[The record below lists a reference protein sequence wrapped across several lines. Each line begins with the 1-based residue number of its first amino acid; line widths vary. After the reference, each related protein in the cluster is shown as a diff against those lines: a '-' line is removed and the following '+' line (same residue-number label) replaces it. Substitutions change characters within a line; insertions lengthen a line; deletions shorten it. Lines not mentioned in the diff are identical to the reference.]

1 MAGVEHS
8 LTFQLAGKLASSLPQ
23 AFSSAGGLVGGLSS
37 KLSELET
44 EASQVGA
51 LVNHRK
57 AVLKASTAYRQAKAK
72 LDELESEMSRVGVP
86 TKKMAVAHQKA
97 KDAVERCSVKLE
109 AEKRK
114 LDRIPGAAAS
124 AESSIVTLKKRQKE
138 LGDQIDVT
146 QRKIEAN
153 AKGMQHF
160 GAAAG
165 KMTLGIG
172 AFKGLGAAAS
182 SVKSAISGPVQASMK
197 MEDAMADLAKVS
209 DFTPEGLERMK
220 RELERMSLRIP
231 MSADGLAQI
240 AAAAAGAGVAQKDL
254 LGFTEQAAK
263 MAVAFDM
270 TAEQA
275 GTMMS
280 KWQSGMKL
288 SVQETYAL
296 ADAVNGLSNN
306 NAALASQI
314 GDAIQR
320 YGALGKVAGL
330 SEKQTAAL
338 ATSLIASGA
347 SSETAATGMKA
358 FMGTLAKGAQLS
370 DKQQAAFANI
380 GIGDVKQLQ
389 KDLQKDAPGAIIRV
403 LDGLKKNIPEDKRTM
418 YLNVLFGETG
428 SEAIGPLL
436 QNIEALR
443 GNFDLV
449 GDATKTAGSME
460 KEFAARA
467 ATTSNSL
474 QLLKNSADFVA
485 RSFGDQFLDP
495 IREGATYLGDLAFAA
510 GEYVRNNKETVKTV
524 LKVSAALGGML
535 AAAVAVK
542 GVLYTLSAAMDVWR
556 GVCALSTTAMKL
568 TTAVGRGL
576 AVTGRLLGGAFSFA
590 GKALTGIAW
599 GTSRAAMIAWKIACV
614 SAGVAAEATA
624 VLVKG
629 LGFAIQAAFTSPVG
643 LAVMALAGLVAGGV
657 ALYKNWDEV
666 KLKANELLLAF
677 SEKFLGISDCVSTV
691 FSGVQ
696 STLQAGKAAFA
707 SLGSWLSGSFLGQ
720 WVASLQGVRTSV
732 SNAFANLQ
740 SVMSDPASAVGRVLS
755 ASVGSWQTTFAS
767 LGSWLSGS
775 FLGQWVTTWSRIR
788 DSFAQIFDGLG
799 DLVKAPVN
807 SIIEQIN
814 SALAKLNA
822 INIELPAILG
832 GGKLGFNV
840 PEIPMLAEGGVV
852 SSPTLAMIGEG
863 SEPEAVMP
871 LSTLP
876 AISGA
881 ANNQRSV
888 FNYSPVINVTGGA
901 DAYDAVKKATDE
913 SMREFERKFERM
925 EADRRRLAL
934 A

>member
-1 MAGVEHS
+1 MAGVEHI

-37 KLSELET
+37 KLSELEA

-57 AVLKASTAYRQAKAK
+57 AVLKASAAYRQAKAK
-72 LDELESEMSRVGVP
+72 LDELESEMSRVWVP

-389 KDLQKDAPGAIIRV
+389 KDLQKDAPGAILRV

-485 RSFGDQFLDP
+485 RSFGDQFLGP

-535 AAAVAVK
+535 SAAVAVK
-542 GVLYTLSAAMDVWR
+542 GVVYTLSAAMDVWR

-599 GTSRAAMIAWKIACV
+599 GASRAAMIAWKIACV

-629 LGFAIQAAFTSPVG
+629 LGFAIKAAFASPVG
-643 LAVMALAGLVAGGV
+643 LAVMALAGLVAGGI
-657 ALYKNWDEV
+657 ALYKNFDEV
-666 KLKANELLLAF
+666 KLKVNELWAAF
-677 SEKFLGISDCVSTV
+677 STKFPGIAGFVTTSIDY
-691 FSGVQ
+691 VQ
-696 STLQAGKAAFA
+696 SKVEAVKSYFSNLTSWIGSAFFGTWGEA
-707 SLGSWLSGSFLGQ
+707 WSK
-720 WVASLQGVRTSV
+720 V
-732 SNAFANLQ
+732 SAKF
-740 SVMSDPASAVGRVLS
+740 GE
-755 ASVGSWQTTFAS
+755 
-767 LGSWLSGS
+767 
-775 FLGQWVTTWSRIR
+775 
-788 DSFAQIFDGLG
+788 IFGGLG
-799 DLVKAPVN
+799 GLIKAPLNGVIGTVN
-807 SIIEQIN
+807 G
-814 SALAKLNA
+814 ALSKLNA
-822 INIELPAILG
+822 LNIELPAMLG
-832 GGKLGFNV
+832 GGTIGFNI

-863 SEPEAVMP
+863 SEPEAVMA

-881 ANNQRSV
+881 ANNQPSV

>member
-37 KLSELET
+37 KLSELEA

-57 AVLKASTAYRQAKAK
+57 AVLKASAAYRQAKAK
-72 LDELESEMSRVGVP
+72 LDELESEMSRVGGP

-109 AEKRK
+109 AEKQK
-114 LDRIPGAAAS
+114 LDRIPGASAS
-124 AESSIVTLKKRQKE
+124 AESSIVTLRKRQKE

-146 QRKIEAN
+146 RRKIEAN
-153 AKGMQHF
+153 AKGMQRF

-197 MEDAMADLAKVS
+197 IEDAIADLAKVS

-220 RELERMSLRIP
+220 RELERMSLTIP

-389 KDLQKDAPGAIIRV
+389 KDLQKDAPGAILRV

-485 RSFGDQFLDP
+485 RSFGDQFLGP

-535 AAAVAVK
+535 SAAVAVK
-542 GVLYTLSAAMDVWR
+542 GVVYTLSAAMDVWR

-599 GTSRAAMIAWKIACV
+599 GASRAAMIAWKIACV

-629 LGFAIQAAFTSPVG
+629 LGFAIKAAFASPVG
-643 LAVMALAGLVAGGV
+643 LAVMALAGLVAGGI
-657 ALYKNWDEV
+657 ALYKNFDEV
-666 KLKANELLLAF
+666 KLKVNELWAAF
-677 SEKFLGISDCVSTV
+677 STKFPGIAGFVTTSIDY
-691 FSGVQ
+691 VQ
-696 STLQAGKAAFA
+696 SKVEAVKSYFSNLTSWIGSAFFGTWGEA
-707 SLGSWLSGSFLGQ
+707 WSK
-720 WVASLQGVRTSV
+720 V
-732 SNAFANLQ
+732 SAKF
-740 SVMSDPASAVGRVLS
+740 GE
-755 ASVGSWQTTFAS
+755 
-767 LGSWLSGS
+767 
-775 FLGQWVTTWSRIR
+775 
-788 DSFAQIFDGLG
+788 IFGGLG
-799 DLVKAPVN
+799 GLIKAPLNGVIGMVN
-807 SIIEQIN
+807 G
-814 SALAKLNA
+814 ALSKLNA
-822 INIELPAILG
+822 LNIELPAMLG
-832 GGKLGFNV
+832 GGTIGFNI

-881 ANNQRSV
+881 ANNQPSV
-888 FNYSPVINVTGGA
+888 FNYSPVINVTGSA
-901 DAYDAVKKATDE
+901 DTYSDVKRALDE
-913 SMREFERKFERM
+913 GRRSFEREFDRM
-925 EADRRRLAL
+925 MRDRNRLSFA
-934 A
+934 

>member
-37 KLSELET
+37 KLSELEA

-57 AVLKASTAYRQAKAK
+57 AVLKASAAYRQAKAK

-109 AEKRK
+109 AEKQK
-114 LDRIPGAAAS
+114 LDRIPGASAS
-124 AESSIVTLKKRQKE
+124 AESSIVTLRKRQKE

-146 QRKIEAN
+146 RRKIEAN
-153 AKGMQHF
+153 AKGMQRF

-220 RELERMSLRIP
+220 RELERMSLMIP

-254 LGFTEQAAK
+254 LDFTEQAAK

-288 SVQETYAL
+288 SVQATYAL

-389 KDLQKDAPGAIIRV
+389 KDLQKDAPGAILRV

-485 RSFGDQFLDP
+485 RSFGDQFLGP

-535 AAAVAVK
+535 SAAVAVK
-542 GVLYTLSAAMDVWR
+542 GVVYTLSAAMDVWR

-590 GKALTGIAW
+590 GKALAGIAW
-599 GTSRAAMIAWKIACV
+599 GASRAAMIAWKIACV

-629 LGFAIQAAFTSPVG
+629 LGFAIKAAFASPVG
-643 LAVMALAGLVAGGV
+643 LAVMALAGLVAGGI
-657 ALYKNWDEV
+657 ALYKNFDEV
-666 KLKANELLLAF
+666 KLKVNELWAAF
-677 SEKFLGISDCVSTV
+677 STKFPGIAGFVTTSIDY
-691 FSGVQ
+691 VQ
-696 STLQAGKAAFA
+696 SKVETVKSYFSNLT
-707 SLGSWLSGSFLGQ
+707 SWIGSTFFGTWGEAWSK
-720 WVASLQGVRTSV
+720 V
-732 SNAFANLQ
+732 SAKF
-740 SVMSDPASAVGRVLS
+740 GE
-755 ASVGSWQTTFAS
+755 
-767 LGSWLSGS
+767 
-775 FLGQWVTTWSRIR
+775 
-788 DSFAQIFDGLG
+788 IFGGLG
-799 DLVKAPVN
+799 GLIKAPLNGVIGMVN
-807 SIIEQIN
+807 G
-814 SALAKLNA
+814 ALSKLNA
-822 INIELPAILG
+822 LNIELPAMLG
-832 GGKLGFNV
+832 GGTIGFNI
-840 PEIPMLAEGGVV
+840 PGIPMLAEGGVV

-881 ANNQRSV
+881 ANNQPSV
-888 FNYSPVINVTGGA
+888 FNYSPVINVTGSA
-901 DAYDAVKKATDE
+901 DTYSDVKRALDE
-913 SMREFERKFERM
+913 GRRSFEREFDRM
-925 EADRRRLAL
+925 MRDRNRLSFA
-934 A
+934 

>member
-37 KLSELET
+37 KLSELEA

-57 AVLKASTAYRQAKAK
+57 AVLKASAAYRQAKAK

-109 AEKRK
+109 AEKQK
-114 LDRIPGAAAS
+114 LDRIPGASAS
-124 AESSIVTLKKRQKE
+124 AESSIVTLRKRQKE

-146 QRKIEAN
+146 RRKIEAN
-153 AKGMQHF
+153 AKGMQRF

-165 KMTLGIG
+165 KMALGIG

-182 SVKSAISGPVQASMK
+182 SVKSAISGPVLASMK

-220 RELERMSLRIP
+220 RELERMSLMIP

-389 KDLQKDAPGAIIRV
+389 KDLQKDAPGAILRV

-485 RSFGDQFLDP
+485 RSFGDQFLGP

-535 AAAVAVK
+535 SAAVAVK
-542 GVLYTLSAAMDVWR
+542 GVVYTLSAAMDVWR

-590 GKALTGIAW
+590 GKALAGIAW
-599 GTSRAAMIAWKIACV
+599 GASRAAMIAWKIACV

-629 LGFAIQAAFTSPVG
+629 LGFAIKAAFASPVG
-643 LAVMALAGLVAGGV
+643 LAVMALAGLVAGGI
-657 ALYKNWDEV
+657 ALYKNFDEV
-666 KLKANELLLAF
+666 KLKVNELWAAF
-677 SEKFLGISDCVSTV
+677 STKFPGIAGFVTTSIDY
-691 FSGVQ
+691 VQ
-696 STLQAGKAAFA
+696 SKVEAVKSYFSNLT
-707 SLGSWLSGSFLGQ
+707 SWIGSTFFGTWGEAWSK
-720 WVASLQGVRTSV
+720 V
-732 SNAFANLQ
+732 SAKF
-740 SVMSDPASAVGRVLS
+740 GE
-755 ASVGSWQTTFAS
+755 
-767 LGSWLSGS
+767 
-775 FLGQWVTTWSRIR
+775 
-788 DSFAQIFDGLG
+788 IFGGLG
-799 DLVKAPVN
+799 GLIKAPLNGVIGMVN
-807 SIIEQIN
+807 G
-814 SALAKLNA
+814 ALSKLNA
-822 INIELPAILG
+822 LNIELPAMLG
-832 GGKLGFNV
+832 GGTIGFNI

-881 ANNQRSV
+881 ANNQPSV
-888 FNYSPVINVTGGA
+888 FNYSPVINVTGSA
-901 DAYDAVKKATDE
+901 DTYSDVKRALDE
-913 SMREFERKFERM
+913 GRRSFEREFDRM
-925 EADRRRLAL
+925 MRDRNRLSFA
-934 A
+934 

>member
-37 KLSELET
+37 KLSELEA

-57 AVLKASTAYRQAKAK
+57 AVLKASAAYRQAKAK

-109 AEKRK
+109 AEKQK
-114 LDRIPGAAAS
+114 LDRIPGASAS
-124 AESSIVTLKKRQKE
+124 AESSIVTLRKRQKE

-146 QRKIEAN
+146 RRKIEAN
-153 AKGMQHF
+153 AKGMQRF

-182 SVKSAISGPVQASMK
+182 SVKSAISDPVLASMK

-220 RELERMSLRIP
+220 RELERMSLMIP

-389 KDLQKDAPGAIIRV
+389 KDLQKDAPGAILRV

-485 RSFGDQFLDP
+485 RSFGDQFLGP

-535 AAAVAVK
+535 SAAVAVK
-542 GVLYTLSAAMDVWR
+542 GVVYTLSAAMDVWR

-590 GKALTGIAW
+590 GKALAGIAW
-599 GTSRAAMIAWKIACV
+599 GASRAAMIAWKIACV

-629 LGFAIQAAFTSPVG
+629 LGFAIKAAFASPVG
-643 LAVMALAGLVAGGV
+643 LAVMALAGLVAGGI
-657 ALYKNWDEV
+657 ALYKNFDEV
-666 KLKANELLLAF
+666 KLKVNELWAAF
-677 SEKFLGISDCVSTV
+677 STKFPGIAGFVTTSIDY
-691 FSGVQ
+691 VQ
-696 STLQAGKAAFA
+696 SKVEAVKSYFSNLT
-707 SLGSWLSGSFLGQ
+707 SWIGSTFFGTWGEAWSK
-720 WVASLQGVRTSV
+720 V
-732 SNAFANLQ
+732 SAKF
-740 SVMSDPASAVGRVLS
+740 GE
-755 ASVGSWQTTFAS
+755 
-767 LGSWLSGS
+767 
-775 FLGQWVTTWSRIR
+775 
-788 DSFAQIFDGLG
+788 IFGGLG
-799 DLVKAPVN
+799 GLIKAPLNGVIGMVN
-807 SIIEQIN
+807 G
-814 SALAKLNA
+814 ALSKLNA
-822 INIELPAILG
+822 LNIELPAMLG
-832 GGKLGFNV
+832 GGTIGFNI

-881 ANNQRSV
+881 ANNQPSV
-888 FNYSPVINVTGGA
+888 FNYSPVINVTGSA
-901 DAYDAVKKATDE
+901 DTYSDVKRALDE
-913 SMREFERKFERM
+913 GRRSFEREFDRM
-925 EADRRRLAL
+925 MRDRNRLSFA
-934 A
+934 

>member
-1 MAGVEHS
+1 
-8 LTFQLAGKLASSLPQ
+8 
-23 AFSSAGGLVGGLSS
+23 
-37 KLSELET
+37 
-44 EASQVGA
+44 
-51 LVNHRK
+51 
-57 AVLKASTAYRQAKAK
+57 
-72 LDELESEMSRVGVP
+72 
-86 TKKMAVAHQKA
+86 
-97 KDAVERCSVKLE
+97 
-109 AEKRK
+109 
-114 LDRIPGAAAS
+114 
-124 AESSIVTLKKRQKE
+124 
-138 LGDQIDVT
+138 
-146 QRKIEAN
+146 
-153 AKGMQHF
+153 
-160 GAAAG
+160 
-165 KMTLGIG
+165 
-172 AFKGLGAAAS
+172 
-182 SVKSAISGPVQASMK
+182 
-197 MEDAMADLAKVS
+197 
-209 DFTPEGLERMK
+209 
-220 RELERMSLRIP
+220 
-231 MSADGLAQI
+231 
-240 AAAAAGAGVAQKDL
+240 
-254 LGFTEQAAK
+254 
-263 MAVAFDM
+263 
-270 TAEQA
+270 
-275 GTMMS
+275 
-280 KWQSGMKL
+280 MKL

-389 KDLQKDAPGAIIRV
+389 KDLQKDAPGAILRV

-485 RSFGDQFLDP
+485 RSFGDQFLGP

-535 AAAVAVK
+535 SAAVAVK
-542 GVLYTLSAAMDVWR
+542 GVVYTLSAAMDVWR

-590 GKALTGIAW
+590 GKALAGIAW
-599 GTSRAAMIAWKIACV
+599 GASRAAMIAWKIACV

-629 LGFAIQAAFTSPVG
+629 LGFAIKAAFASPVG
-643 LAVMALAGLVAGGV
+643 LAVMALAGLVAGGI
-657 ALYKNWDEV
+657 ALYKNFDEV
-666 KLKANELLLAF
+666 KLKVNELWAAF
-677 SEKFLGISDCVSTV
+677 STKFPGIAGFVTTSIDY
-691 FSGVQ
+691 VQ
-696 STLQAGKAAFA
+696 SKVEAVKSYFSNLT
-707 SLGSWLSGSFLGQ
+707 SWIGSTFFGTWGEAWSK
-720 WVASLQGVRTSV
+720 V
-732 SNAFANLQ
+732 SAKF
-740 SVMSDPASAVGRVLS
+740 GE
-755 ASVGSWQTTFAS
+755 
-767 LGSWLSGS
+767 
-775 FLGQWVTTWSRIR
+775 
-788 DSFAQIFDGLG
+788 IFGGLG
-799 DLVKAPVN
+799 GLIKAPLNGVIGMVN
-807 SIIEQIN
+807 G
-814 SALAKLNA
+814 ALSKLNA
-822 INIELPAILG
+822 LNIELPAMLG
-832 GGKLGFNV
+832 GGTIGFNI

-881 ANNQRSV
+881 ANNQPSV
-888 FNYSPVINVTGGA
+888 FNYSPVINVTGSA
-901 DAYDAVKKATDE
+901 DTYSDVKRALDE
-913 SMREFERKFERM
+913 GRRSFEREFDRM
-925 EADRRRLAL
+925 MRDRNRLSFA
-934 A
+934 

>member
-37 KLSELET
+37 KLSELEA

-57 AVLKASTAYRQAKAK
+57 AVLKASAAYRQAKAK

-109 AEKRK
+109 AEKQK
-114 LDRIPGAAAS
+114 LDRIPGASAS
-124 AESSIVTLKKRQKE
+124 AESSIVTLRKRQKE

-146 QRKIEAN
+146 RRKIEAN
-153 AKGMQHF
+153 AKGMQRF

-220 RELERMSLRIP
+220 RELERMSLMIP

-254 LGFTEQAAK
+254 LDFTEQAAK

-389 KDLQKDAPGAIIRV
+389 KDLQKDAPGAILRV

-485 RSFGDQFLDP
+485 RSFGDQFLGP

-535 AAAVAVK
+535 SAAVAVK
-542 GVLYTLSAAMDVWR
+542 GVVYTLSAAMDVWR

-590 GKALTGIAW
+590 GKALAGIAW
-599 GTSRAAMIAWKIACV
+599 GASRAAMIAWKIACV

-629 LGFAIQAAFTSPVG
+629 LGFAIKAAFASPVG
-643 LAVMALAGLVAGGV
+643 LAVMALAGLVAGGI
-657 ALYKNWDEV
+657 ALYKNFDEV
-666 KLKANELLLAF
+666 KLKVNELWAAF
-677 SEKFLGISDCVSTV
+677 STKFPGIAGFVTTSIDY
-691 FSGVQ
+691 VQ
-696 STLQAGKAAFA
+696 SKVETVKSYFSNLT
-707 SLGSWLSGSFLGQ
+707 SWIGSTFFGTWGEAWSK
-720 WVASLQGVRTSV
+720 V
-732 SNAFANLQ
+732 SAKF
-740 SVMSDPASAVGRVLS
+740 GE
-755 ASVGSWQTTFAS
+755 
-767 LGSWLSGS
+767 
-775 FLGQWVTTWSRIR
+775 
-788 DSFAQIFDGLG
+788 IFGGLG
-799 DLVKAPVN
+799 GLIKAPLNGVIGMVN
-807 SIIEQIN
+807 G
-814 SALAKLNA
+814 ALSKLNA
-822 INIELPAILG
+822 LNIELPAMLG
-832 GGKLGFNV
+832 GGTIGFNI
-840 PEIPMLAEGGVV
+840 PGIPMLAEGGVV

-881 ANNQRSV
+881 ANNQPSV
-888 FNYSPVINVTGGA
+888 FNYSPVINVTGSA
-901 DAYDAVKKATDE
+901 DTYSDVKRALDE
-913 SMREFERKFERM
+913 GRRSFEREFDRM
-925 EADRRRLAL
+925 MRDRNRLSFA
-934 A
+934 

>member
-37 KLSELET
+37 KLSELEA

-57 AVLKASTAYRQAKAK
+57 AVLKASAAYRQAKAK

-109 AEKRK
+109 AEKQK
-114 LDRIPGAAAS
+114 LDRIPGASAS
-124 AESSIVTLKKRQKE
+124 AESSIVTLRKRQKE

-146 QRKIEAN
+146 RRKIEAN
-153 AKGMQHF
+153 AKGMQRF

-220 RELERMSLRIP
+220 RELERMSLMIP

-389 KDLQKDAPGAIIRV
+389 KDLQKDAPGAILRV

-485 RSFGDQFLDP
+485 RSFGDQFLGP

-535 AAAVAVK
+535 SAAVAVK
-542 GVLYTLSAAMDVWR
+542 GVVYTLSAAMDVWR

-599 GTSRAAMIAWKIACV
+599 GASRAAMIAWKIACV

-624 VLVKG
+624 VLVKS

-643 LAVMALAGLVAGGV
+643 LAVMALAGLVAGGI
-657 ALYKNWDEV
+657 ALYKNFDEV
-666 KLKANELLLAF
+666 KLKVNELWAAF
-677 SEKFLGISDCVSTV
+677 STKFPGIAGFVTTSIDY
-691 FSGVQ
+691 VQ
-696 STLQAGKAAFA
+696 SKVEAVKSYFSNLT
-707 SLGSWLSGSFLGQ
+707 SWIGSTFFGTWGDAWSK
-720 WVASLQGVRTSV
+720 V
-732 SNAFANLQ
+732 SAKF
-740 SVMSDPASAVGRVLS
+740 GE
-755 ASVGSWQTTFAS
+755 
-767 LGSWLSGS
+767 
-775 FLGQWVTTWSRIR
+775 
-788 DSFAQIFDGLG
+788 IFGGLG
-799 DLVKAPVN
+799 GLIKAPLNGVIGMVN
-807 SIIEQIN
+807 G
-814 SALAKLNA
+814 ALSKLNA
-822 INIELPAILG
+822 LNIELPAMLG
-832 GGKLGFNV
+832 GGTIGFNI

>member
-1 MAGVEHS
+1 MAGVEHI

-37 KLSELET
+37 KLSELEA

-57 AVLKASTAYRQAKAK
+57 AVLKASAAYRQAKAK
-72 LDELESEMSRVGVP
+72 LDELESEMSRVWVP

-288 SVQETYAL
+288 SLQETYAL
-296 ADAVNGLSNN
+296 ADSVNALSND
-306 NAALASQI
+306 NAALANQI

-330 SEKQTAAL
+330 SEKATAAL
-338 ATSLIASGA
+338 SATLIASGA
-347 SSETAATGMKA
+347 TSETAATGMKS
-358 FMGTLAKGAQLS
+358 FMSTLATATQLS
-370 DKQQAAFANI
+370 DRQKAALSFI
-380 GIGDVKQLQ
+380 GIDDPKQLE
-389 KDLQKDAPGAIIRV
+389 KGLQEDAEGTILKV
-403 LDGLKKNIPEDKRTM
+403 LKGLKNLPVEEQMK
-418 YLNVLFGETG
+418 YLKELFGDTG
-428 SEAIGPLL
+428 MESIGPLL
-436 QNIEALR
+436 QNIEALEK
-443 GNFDLV
+443 NF
-449 GDATKTAGSME
+449 ATIHDPAKYQGSME
-460 KEFAARA
+460 KEFEARA
-467 ATTSNSL
+467 KTTSNSL

-542 GVLYTLSAAMDVWR
+542 GVVYTLSAAMDVWR

-599 GTSRAAMIAWKIACV
+599 GASRAAMIAWKIACV

-643 LAVMALAGLVAGGV
+643 LAVMALAGLVAGGI
-657 ALYKNWDEV
+657 ALYKNFDEV
-666 KLKANELLLAF
+666 KLKVNELWAAF
-677 SEKFLGISDCVSTV
+677 STKFPGIAGFVTTSIDY
-691 FSGVQ
+691 VQ
-696 STLQAGKAAFA
+696 SKVETVKSYFSNLTSWIGSAFFGTWGEA
-707 SLGSWLSGSFLGQ
+707 WSK
-720 WVASLQGVRTSV
+720 V
-732 SNAFANLQ
+732 SAKF
-740 SVMSDPASAVGRVLS
+740 GE
-755 ASVGSWQTTFAS
+755 
-767 LGSWLSGS
+767 
-775 FLGQWVTTWSRIR
+775 
-788 DSFAQIFDGLG
+788 IFGGLG
-799 DLVKAPVN
+799 GLIKAPLNGVIGMVN
-807 SIIEQIN
+807 G
-814 SALAKLNA
+814 ALSKLNA
-822 INIELPAILG
+822 LNIELPAMLG
-832 GGKLGFNV
+832 GGTIGFNI

-881 ANNQRSV
+881 ANNQPSV

>member
-8 LTFQLAGKLASSLPQ
+8 WTFQLAGKLASSLPQ

-37 KLSELET
+37 KLSELEA

-57 AVLKASTAYRQAKAK
+57 AVLKASAAYRQAKAK

-109 AEKRK
+109 AEKQK
-114 LDRIPGAAAS
+114 LDRIPGASAS
-124 AESSIVTLKKRQKE
+124 AESSIVTLRKRQKE

-146 QRKIEAN
+146 RRKIEAN
-153 AKGMQHF
+153 AKGMQRF

-197 MEDAMADLAKVS
+197 MEDAIADLAKVS

-220 RELERMSLRIP
+220 RELERMSLTIP

-389 KDLQKDAPGAIIRV
+389 KDLQKDAPGAILRV

-485 RSFGDQFLDP
+485 RSFGDQFLGP

-535 AAAVAVK
+535 SAAVAVK
-542 GVLYTLSAAMDVWR
+542 GVVYTLSAAMDVWR

-599 GTSRAAMIAWKIACV
+599 GASRAAMIAWKIACV

-629 LGFAIQAAFTSPVG
+629 LGFAIKAAFASPVG
-643 LAVMALAGLVAGGV
+643 LAVMALAGLVAGGI
-657 ALYKNWDEV
+657 ALYKNFDEV
-666 KLKANELLLAF
+666 KLKVNELWAAF
-677 SEKFLGISDCVSTV
+677 STKFPGIAGFVTTSIDY
-691 FSGVQ
+691 VQ
-696 STLQAGKAAFA
+696 SKVEAVKSYFSNLTSWIGSAFFGTWGEA
-707 SLGSWLSGSFLGQ
+707 WSK
-720 WVASLQGVRTSV
+720 V
-732 SNAFANLQ
+732 SAKF
-740 SVMSDPASAVGRVLS
+740 GE
-755 ASVGSWQTTFAS
+755 
-767 LGSWLSGS
+767 
-775 FLGQWVTTWSRIR
+775 
-788 DSFAQIFDGLG
+788 IFGGLG
-799 DLVKAPVN
+799 GLIKAPLNGVIGMVN
-807 SIIEQIN
+807 G
-814 SALAKLNA
+814 ALSKLNA
-822 INIELPAILG
+822 LNIELPAMLG
-832 GGKLGFNV
+832 GGTIGFNI

-881 ANNQRSV
+881 ANNQPSV
-888 FNYSPVINVTGGA
+888 FNYSPVINVTGSA
-901 DAYDAVKKATDE
+901 DTYSDVKRALDE
-913 SMREFERKFERM
+913 GCRSFEREFDRM
-925 EADRRRLAL
+925 MRDRNRLSFA
-934 A
+934 

>member
-37 KLSELET
+37 KLSELEA

-57 AVLKASTAYRQAKAK
+57 AVLKASAAYRQAKAK
-72 LDELESEMSRVGVP
+72 LDELESEMSRVWVP

-288 SVQETYAL
+288 SLQETYAL
-296 ADAVNGLSNN
+296 ADSVNALSND
-306 NAALASQI
+306 NAALANQI

-330 SEKQTAAL
+330 SEKATAAL
-338 ATSLIASGA
+338 SATLIASGA
-347 SSETAATGMKA
+347 TSETAATGMKS
-358 FMGTLAKGAQLS
+358 FMSTLATATQLS
-370 DKQQAAFANI
+370 DRQKAALSFI
-380 GIGDVKQLQ
+380 GIDDPKQLE
-389 KDLQKDAPGAIIRV
+389 KGLQEDAEGTILKV
-403 LDGLKKNIPEDKRTM
+403 LKGLKNLPVEEQMK
-418 YLNVLFGETG
+418 YLKELFGDTG
-428 SEAIGPLL
+428 MESIGPLL
-436 QNIEALR
+436 QNIEALEK
-443 GNFDLV
+443 NF
-449 GDATKTAGSME
+449 ATIHDPAKYQGSME
-460 KEFAARA
+460 KEFEARA
-467 ATTSNSL
+467 KTTSNSL

-524 LKVSAALGGML
+524 LKVSAALGAML

-542 GVLYTLSAAMDVWR
+542 GVVYTLSAAMDVWR

-599 GTSRAAMIAWKIACV
+599 GASRAAMIAWKIACV

-643 LAVMALAGLVAGGV
+643 LAVMALAGLAAGGI
-657 ALYKNWDEV
+657 ALYKNFDEV
-666 KLKANELLLAF
+666 KLKVNELWAAF
-677 SEKFLGISDCVSTV
+677 STKFPGIAGFVTTSIDY
-691 FSGVQ
+691 VQ
-696 STLQAGKAAFA
+696 SKVEAVKSYFSNLT
-707 SLGSWLSGSFLGQ
+707 SWIGSTFFGTWGEAWSK
-720 WVASLQGVRTSV
+720 V
-732 SNAFANLQ
+732 SAKF
-740 SVMSDPASAVGRVLS
+740 GE
-755 ASVGSWQTTFAS
+755 
-767 LGSWLSGS
+767 
-775 FLGQWVTTWSRIR
+775 
-788 DSFAQIFDGLG
+788 IFGGLG
-799 DLVKAPVN
+799 GLIKAPLNGVIGMVN
-807 SIIEQIN
+807 G
-814 SALAKLNA
+814 ALSKLNA
-822 INIELPAILG
+822 LNIELPAMLG
-832 GGKLGFNV
+832 GGTIGFNI

-881 ANNQRSV
+881 ANNQPSV

>member
-1 MAGVEHS
+1 MAGVEHI

-37 KLSELET
+37 KLSELEA

-57 AVLKASTAYRQAKAK
+57 AVLKASAAYRQAKAK

-109 AEKRK
+109 AEKQK
-114 LDRIPGAAAS
+114 LDRIPGASAS
-124 AESSIVTLKKRQKE
+124 AESSIVTLRKRQKE

-146 QRKIEAN
+146 RRKIEAN
-153 AKGMQHF
+153 AKGMQRF

-197 MEDAMADLAKVS
+197 MEDAIADLAKVS

-220 RELERMSLRIP
+220 RELERMSLTIP

-288 SVQETYAL
+288 SLQETYAL
-296 ADAVNGLSNN
+296 ADSVNALSND
-306 NAALASQI
+306 NAALANQI

-330 SEKQTAAL
+330 SEKATAAL
-338 ATSLIASGA
+338 SATLIASGA
-347 SSETAATGMKA
+347 TSETAATGMKS
-358 FMGTLAKGAQLS
+358 FMSTLATATQLS
-370 DKQQAAFANI
+370 DRQKAALSFI
-380 GIGDVKQLQ
+380 GIDDPKQLE
-389 KDLQKDAPGAIIRV
+389 KGLQEDAEGTILKV
-403 LDGLKKNIPEDKRTM
+403 LKGLKNLPVEEQMK
-418 YLNVLFGETG
+418 YLKELFGDTG
-428 SEAIGPLL
+428 MESIGPLL
-436 QNIEALR
+436 QNIEALEK
-443 GNFDLV
+443 NF
-449 GDATKTAGSME
+449 ATIHDPAKYQGSME
-460 KEFAARA
+460 KEFEARA
-467 ATTSNSL
+467 KTTSNSL

-542 GVLYTLSAAMDVWR
+542 GVVYTLSAAMDVWR

-599 GTSRAAMIAWKIACV
+599 GASRAAMIAWKIACV

-643 LAVMALAGLVAGGV
+643 LAVMALAGLVAGGI
-657 ALYKNWDEV
+657 ALYKNFDEV
-666 KLKANELLLAF
+666 KLKVNELWAAF
-677 SEKFLGISDCVSTV
+677 STKFPGIAGFVTTSIDY
-691 FSGVQ
+691 VQ
-696 STLQAGKAAFA
+696 SKVEAVKSYFSNLT
-707 SLGSWLSGSFLGQ
+707 SWIGSTFFGTWGEAWSK
-720 WVASLQGVRTSV
+720 V
-732 SNAFANLQ
+732 SAKF
-740 SVMSDPASAVGRVLS
+740 GE
-755 ASVGSWQTTFAS
+755 
-767 LGSWLSGS
+767 
-775 FLGQWVTTWSRIR
+775 
-788 DSFAQIFDGLG
+788 IFGGLG
-799 DLVKAPVN
+799 GLIKAPLNGVIGMVN
-807 SIIEQIN
+807 G
-814 SALAKLNA
+814 ALSKLNA
-822 INIELPAILG
+822 LNIELPAMLG
-832 GGKLGFNV
+832 GGTIGFNI

-881 ANNQRSV
+881 ANNQPSV

>member
-1 MAGVEHS
+1 MAGVEHI

-37 KLSELET
+37 KLSELEA

-57 AVLKASTAYRQAKAK
+57 AVLKASAAYRQAKAK

-109 AEKRK
+109 AEKQK
-114 LDRIPGAAAS
+114 LDRIPGASAS
-124 AESSIVTLKKRQKE
+124 AESSIVTLRKRQKE

-146 QRKIEAN
+146 RRKIEAN
-153 AKGMQHF
+153 AKGMQRF

-197 MEDAMADLAKVS
+197 MEDAIADLAKVS

-220 RELERMSLRIP
+220 RELERMSLTIP

-288 SVQETYAL
+288 SLQETYAL
-296 ADAVNGLSNN
+296 ADSVNALSND
-306 NAALASQI
+306 NAALANQI

-330 SEKQTAAL
+330 SEKATAAL
-338 ATSLIASGA
+338 SATLIASGA
-347 SSETAATGMKA
+347 TSETAATGMKS
-358 FMGTLAKGAQLS
+358 FMSTLATATQLS
-370 DKQQAAFANI
+370 DRQKAALSFI
-380 GIGDVKQLQ
+380 GIDDPKQLE
-389 KDLQKDAPGAIIRV
+389 KGLQEDAEGTILKV
-403 LDGLKKNIPEDKRTM
+403 LKGLKNLPVEEQMK
-418 YLNVLFGETG
+418 YLKELFGDTG
-428 SEAIGPLL
+428 MESIGPLL
-436 QNIEALR
+436 QNIEALEK
-443 GNFDLV
+443 NF
-449 GDATKTAGSME
+449 ATIHDPAKYQGSME
-460 KEFAARA
+460 KEFEARA
-467 ATTSNSL
+467 KTTSNSL

-542 GVLYTLSAAMDVWR
+542 GVVYTLSAAMDVWR

-576 AVTGRLLGGAFSFA
+576 AVTGRLLGGAFSFS

-599 GTSRAAMIAWKIACV
+599 GASRAAMIAWKIACV

-643 LAVMALAGLVAGGV
+643 LAVMALAGLVAGGI
-657 ALYKNWDEV
+657 ALYKNFDEV
-666 KLKANELLLAF
+666 KLKVNELWAAF
-677 SEKFLGISDCVSTV
+677 STKFPGIAGFVTTSIDY
-691 FSGVQ
+691 VQ
-696 STLQAGKAAFA
+696 SKVEAVKSYFSNLT
-707 SLGSWLSGSFLGQ
+707 SWIGSTFFGTWGEAWSK
-720 WVASLQGVRTSV
+720 V
-732 SNAFANLQ
+732 SAKF
-740 SVMSDPASAVGRVLS
+740 GE
-755 ASVGSWQTTFAS
+755 
-767 LGSWLSGS
+767 
-775 FLGQWVTTWSRIR
+775 
-788 DSFAQIFDGLG
+788 IFGGLG
-799 DLVKAPVN
+799 GLIKAPLNGVIGMVN
-807 SIIEQIN
+807 G
-814 SALAKLNA
+814 ALSKLNA
-822 INIELPAILG
+822 LNIELPAMLG
-832 GGKLGFNV
+832 GGTIGFNI

-881 ANNQRSV
+881 ANNQPSV

>member
-1 MAGVEHS
+1 MAGVEHI

-37 KLSELET
+37 KLSELEA

-57 AVLKASTAYRQAKAK
+57 AVLKASAAYRQAKAK
-72 LDELESEMSRVGVP
+72 LDELESEMSRVWVP

-288 SVQETYAL
+288 SLQETYAL
-296 ADAVNGLSNN
+296 ADSVNALSND
-306 NAALASQI
+306 NAALANQI

-330 SEKQTAAL
+330 SEKATAAL
-338 ATSLIASGA
+338 SATLIASGA
-347 SSETAATGMKA
+347 TSETAATGMKS
-358 FMGTLAKGAQLS
+358 FMSTLATATQLS
-370 DKQQAAFANI
+370 DRQKAALSFI
-380 GIGDVKQLQ
+380 GIDDPKQLE
-389 KDLQKDAPGAIIRV
+389 KGLQEDAEGTILKV
-403 LDGLKKNIPEDKRTM
+403 LKGLKNLPVEEQMKYMKE
-418 YLNVLFGETG
+418 LFGDTG
-428 SEAIGPLL
+428 MESIGPLL
-436 QNIEALR
+436 QNIEALEK
-443 GNFDLV
+443 NF
-449 GDATKTAGSME
+449 ATIHDPAKYQGSME
-460 KEFAARA
+460 KEFEARA
-467 ATTSNSL
+467 KTTSNSL

-542 GVLYTLSAAMDVWR
+542 GVVYTLSAAMDVWR

-599 GTSRAAMIAWKIACV
+599 GASRAAMIAWKIACV

-643 LAVMALAGLVAGGV
+643 LAVMALAGLVAGGI
-657 ALYKNWDEV
+657 ALYKNFDEV
-666 KLKANELLLAF
+666 KLKVNELWAAF
-677 SEKFLGISDCVSTV
+677 STKFPGIAGFVTTSIDY
-691 FSGVQ
+691 VQ
-696 STLQAGKAAFA
+696 SKVEAVKSYFSNLT
-707 SLGSWLSGSFLGQ
+707 SWIGSTFFGTWGEAWSK
-720 WVASLQGVRTSV
+720 V
-732 SNAFANLQ
+732 SAKF
-740 SVMSDPASAVGRVLS
+740 GE
-755 ASVGSWQTTFAS
+755 
-767 LGSWLSGS
+767 
-775 FLGQWVTTWSRIR
+775 
-788 DSFAQIFDGLG
+788 IFGGLG
-799 DLVKAPVN
+799 GLIKAPLNGVIGMVN
-807 SIIEQIN
+807 G
-814 SALAKLNA
+814 ALSKLNA
-822 INIELPAILG
+822 LNIELPAMLG
-832 GGKLGFNV
+832 GGTIGFNI

-881 ANNQRSV
+881 ANNQPSV

>member
-37 KLSELET
+37 KLSELEA

-57 AVLKASTAYRQAKAK
+57 AVLKASAAYRQAKAK

-109 AEKRK
+109 AEKQK
-114 LDRIPGAAAS
+114 LDRIPGASAS
-124 AESSIVTLKKRQKE
+124 AESSIVTLRKRQKE

-146 QRKIEAN
+146 RRKIEAN
-153 AKGMQHF
+153 AKGMQRF

-182 SVKSAISGPVQASMK
+182 SVKSAISGPVLASMK

-220 RELERMSLRIP
+220 RELERMSLMIP

-389 KDLQKDAPGAIIRV
+389 KDLQKDAPGAILRV

-485 RSFGDQFLDP
+485 RSFGDQFLGP

-535 AAAVAVK
+535 SAAVAVK
-542 GVLYTLSAAMDVWR
+542 GVVYTLSAAMDVWR

-590 GKALTGIAW
+590 GKALAGIAW
-599 GTSRAAMIAWKIACV
+599 GASRAAMIAWKIACV

-629 LGFAIQAAFTSPVG
+629 LGFAIKAAFASPVG
-643 LAVMALAGLVAGGV
+643 LAVMALAGLVAGGI
-657 ALYKNWDEV
+657 ALYKNFDEV
-666 KLKANELLLAF
+666 KLKVNELWAAF
-677 SEKFLGISDCVSTV
+677 STK
-691 FSGVQ
+691 FSGIAGFVTTSIDYVQ
-696 STLQAGKAAFA
+696 SKVETVKSYFSNLT
-707 SLGSWLSGSFLGQ
+707 SWIGSTFFGTWGEAWSK
-720 WVASLQGVRTSV
+720 V
-732 SNAFANLQ
+732 SAKF
-740 SVMSDPASAVGRVLS
+740 GE
-755 ASVGSWQTTFAS
+755 
-767 LGSWLSGS
+767 
-775 FLGQWVTTWSRIR
+775 
-788 DSFAQIFDGLG
+788 IFGGLG
-799 DLVKAPVN
+799 GLIKAPLNGVIGMVN
-807 SIIEQIN
+807 G
-814 SALAKLNA
+814 ALSKLNA
-822 INIELPAILG
+822 LNIELPAMLG
-832 GGKLGFNV
+832 GGTIGFNI

-881 ANNQRSV
+881 ANNQPSV
-888 FNYSPVINVTGGA
+888 FNYSPVINVTGSA
-901 DAYDAVKKATDE
+901 DTYSDVKRALDE
-913 SMREFERKFERM
+913 GRRSFDREFDRM
-925 EADRRRLAL
+925 MRDRNRLSFA
-934 A
+934 

>member
-37 KLSELET
+37 KLSELEA

-57 AVLKASTAYRQAKAK
+57 AVLKASAAYRQAKAK

-109 AEKRK
+109 AEKQK
-114 LDRIPGAAAS
+114 LDRIPGASAS
-124 AESSIVTLKKRQKE
+124 AESSIVTLRKRQKE

-146 QRKIEAN
+146 RRKIEAN
-153 AKGMQHF
+153 AKGMQRF

-182 SVKSAISGPVQASMK
+182 SVKSAISGPVLASMK

-220 RELERMSLRIP
+220 RELERMSLMIP

-389 KDLQKDAPGAIIRV
+389 KDLQKDAPGAILRV

-485 RSFGDQFLDP
+485 RSFGDQFLGP

-535 AAAVAVK
+535 SAAVAVK
-542 GVLYTLSAAMDVWR
+542 GVVYTLSAAMDVWR

-590 GKALTGIAW
+590 GKALAGIAW
-599 GTSRAAMIAWKIACV
+599 GASRAAMIAWKIACV

-629 LGFAIQAAFTSPVG
+629 LGFAIKAAFASPVG
-643 LAVMALAGLVAGGV
+643 LAVMALAGLVAGGI
-657 ALYKNWDEV
+657 ALYKNFDEV
-666 KLKANELLLAF
+666 KLKVNELWAAF
-677 SEKFLGISDCVSTV
+677 STK
-691 FSGVQ
+691 FSGIAGFVTTSIDYVQ
-696 STLQAGKAAFA
+696 SKVETVKSYFSNLT
-707 SLGSWLSGSFLGQ
+707 SWIGSTFFGTWGEAWSK
-720 WVASLQGVRTSV
+720 V
-732 SNAFANLQ
+732 SAKF
-740 SVMSDPASAVGRVLS
+740 GE
-755 ASVGSWQTTFAS
+755 
-767 LGSWLSGS
+767 
-775 FLGQWVTTWSRIR
+775 
-788 DSFAQIFDGLG
+788 IFGGLG
-799 DLVKAPVN
+799 GLIKAPLNGVIGMVN
-807 SIIEQIN
+807 G
-814 SALAKLNA
+814 ALSKLNA
-822 INIELPAILG
+822 LNIELPAMLG
-832 GGKLGFNV
+832 GGTIGFNI

-881 ANNQRSV
+881 ANNQPSV
-888 FNYSPVINVTGGA
+888 FNYSPVINVTGSA
-901 DAYDAVKKATDE
+901 DTYSDVKRALDE
-913 SMREFERKFERM
+913 GRRSFEREFDRM
-925 EADRRRLAL
+925 MRDRNRLSFA
-934 A
+934 

>member
-37 KLSELET
+37 KLSELEA

-57 AVLKASTAYRQAKAK
+57 AVLKASAAYRQAKAK
-72 LDELESEMSRVGVP
+72 LDELESEMSRVWVP

-288 SVQETYAL
+288 SLQETYAL
-296 ADAVNGLSNN
+296 ADSVNALSND
-306 NAALASQI
+306 NAALANQI

-330 SEKQTAAL
+330 SEKATAAL
-338 ATSLIASGA
+338 SATLIASGA
-347 SSETAATGMKA
+347 TSETAATGMKS
-358 FMGTLAKGAQLS
+358 FMSTLATATQLS
-370 DKQQAAFANI
+370 DRQKAALSFI
-380 GIGDVKQLQ
+380 GIDDPKQLE
-389 KDLQKDAPGAIIRV
+389 KGLQEDAEGTILKV
-403 LDGLKKNIPEDKRTM
+403 LKGLKNLPVEEQMK
-418 YLNVLFGETG
+418 YLKELFGDTG
-428 SEAIGPLL
+428 MESIGPLL
-436 QNIEALR
+436 QNIEALEK
-443 GNFDLV
+443 NF
-449 GDATKTAGSME
+449 ATIHDPAKYQGSME
-460 KEFAARA
+460 KEFEARA
-467 ATTSNSL
+467 KTTSNSL

-542 GVLYTLSAAMDVWR
+542 GVVYTLSAAMDVWR

-599 GTSRAAMIAWKIACV
+599 GASRAAMIAWKIACV

-643 LAVMALAGLVAGGV
+643 LAVMALAGLVAGGI
-657 ALYKNWDEV
+657 ALYKNFDEV
-666 KLKANELLLAF
+666 KLKVNELWAAF
-677 SEKFLGISDCVSTV
+677 STKFPGIAGFVTTSIDY
-691 FSGVQ
+691 VQ
-696 STLQAGKAAFA
+696 SKVEAVKSYFSNLT
-707 SLGSWLSGSFLGQ
+707 SWIGSTFFGTWGEAWSK
-720 WVASLQGVRTSV
+720 V
-732 SNAFANLQ
+732 SAKF
-740 SVMSDPASAVGRVLS
+740 GE
-755 ASVGSWQTTFAS
+755 
-767 LGSWLSGS
+767 
-775 FLGQWVTTWSRIR
+775 
-788 DSFAQIFDGLG
+788 IFGGLG
-799 DLVKAPVN
+799 GLIKAPLNGVIGMVN
-807 SIIEQIN
+807 G
-814 SALAKLNA
+814 ALSKLNA
-822 INIELPAILG
+822 LNIELPAMLG
-832 GGKLGFNV
+832 GGTIGFNI

-881 ANNQRSV
+881 ANNQPSV
-888 FNYSPVINVTGGA
+888 FNYSPVINVTGGG

>member
-1 MAGVEHS
+1 M
-8 LTFQLAGKLASSLPQ
+8 TFQLAGKLASSLPQ
-23 AFSSAGGLVGGLSS
+23 AFNIAGGLVGGLSA
-37 KLSELET
+37 KLSDLEG

-57 AVLKASTAYRQAKAK
+57 AVLKASASYRQANAK
-72 LDELESEMSRVGVP
+72 LEELEAEMSRVGVP
-86 TKKMAVAHQKA
+86 TKKMATAHHKA
-97 KDAVERCSVKLE
+97 RDAVERCSVKLD

-114 LDRIPGAAAS
+114 LDLLPGAATS
-124 AESSIVTLKKRQKE
+124 AGLSIVTLKKRQKE
-138 LGDQIDVT
+138 LGEQIEVT
-146 QRKIEAN
+146 QRKIDAN
-153 AKGMQHF
+153 AKGLEHF
-160 GAAAG
+160 AKAGAGVMAAKVG
-165 KMTLGIG
+165 FGR
-172 AFKGLGAAAS
+172 AAS
-182 SVKSAISGPVQASMK
+182 AVSNTANTIRSVMEGPVQASMK

-209 DFTPEGLERMK
+209 DFTPEGLANMK
-220 RELERMSLRIP
+220 QELERMSLRIP
-231 MSADGLAQI
+231 MTADGLAQI
-240 AAAAAGAGVAQKDL
+240 AAAAAGAGVSQKDL

-270 TAEQA
+270 TAEEA

-288 SVQETYAL
+288 TVNQTYAL

-370 DKQQAAFANI
+370 EQQQAAFANI

-389 KDLQKDAPGAIIRV
+389 KDLQKDAPGAILKV
-403 LDGLKKNIPEDKRTM
+403 LEGLKKNIPKEKRTM

-436 QNIEALR
+436 QNVEALKT
-443 GNFDLV
+443 NFDLV
-449 GDATKTAGSME
+449 SDETKTAGSME
-460 KEFAARA
+460 NEFAARA

-474 QLLKNSADFVA
+474 QLLKNSAEHVA
-485 RSFGDQFLDP
+485 RAFGDQFLEP
-495 IREGATYLGDLAFAA
+495 IRGGALYLGSFAEKA
-510 GEYVRNNKETVKTV
+510 SVVVKENSGLITTG
-524 LKVSAALGGML
+524 LKV
-535 AAAVAVK
+535 AVAFGAISA
-542 GVLYTLSAAMDVWR
+542 GVGVVSGVIGTVTAAMNAWR
-556 GVCALSTTAMKL
+556 GICLLSSTAMKL
-568 TTAVGRGL
+568 TTAVGHGL
-576 AVTGRLLGGAFSFA
+576 TVTGHLLGSAFSFA
-590 GKALTGIAW
+590 GKTLKGIAW
-599 GTSRAAMIAWKIACV
+599 GASRAAMIAWKIACV
-614 SAGVAAEATA
+614 SVGVAAEATT
-624 VLVKG
+624 VLMKG
-629 LGFAIQAAFTSPVG
+629 LGFAIKAAFTSPVG
-643 LAVMALAGLVAGGV
+643 LAVTALAGLVTGGV

-871 LSTLP
+871 LSKLDS
-876 AISGA
+876 ASSG
-881 ANNQRSV
+881 RSTV
-888 FNYSPVINVTGGA
+888 VNFSPVINISGGSA
-901 DAYDAVKKATDE
+901 DAYSGVKRALDE
-913 SMREFERKFERM
+913 SRRSFEQEFDQMMANRS
-925 EADRRRLAL
+925 RLSFA
-934 A
+934 

>member
-37 KLSELET
+37 KLSELEA

-57 AVLKASTAYRQAKAK
+57 AVLKASAAYRQAKAK
-72 LDELESEMSRVGVP
+72 LDELESEMSRVWVP

-288 SVQETYAL
+288 SLQETYAL
-296 ADAVNGLSNN
+296 ADSVNALSND
-306 NAALASQI
+306 NAALANQI

-330 SEKQTAAL
+330 SEKATAAL
-338 ATSLIASGA
+338 SATLIASGA
-347 SSETAATGMKA
+347 TSETAATGMKS
-358 FMGTLAKGAQLS
+358 FMSTLATATQLS
-370 DKQQAAFANI
+370 DRQKAALSFI
-380 GIGDVKQLQ
+380 GIDDPKQLE
-389 KDLQKDAPGAIIRV
+389 KGLQEDAEGTILKV
-403 LDGLKKNIPEDKRTM
+403 LKGLKNLPVEEQMK
-418 YLNVLFGETG
+418 YLKELFGDTG
-428 SEAIGPLL
+428 MESIGPLL
-436 QNIEALR
+436 QNIEALEK
-443 GNFDLV
+443 NF
-449 GDATKTAGSME
+449 ATIHDPAKYQGSME
-460 KEFAARA
+460 KEFEARA
-467 ATTSNSL
+467 KTTSNSL

-542 GVLYTLSAAMDVWR
+542 GVVYTLSAAMDVWR

-599 GTSRAAMIAWKIACV
+599 GASRAAMIAWKIACV

-643 LAVMALAGLVAGGV
+643 LAVMALAGLVAGGI
-657 ALYKNWDEV
+657 ALYKNFDEV
-666 KLKANELLLAF
+666 KLKVNELWAAF
-677 SEKFLGISDCVSTV
+677 STKFPGIAGFVTTSIDY
-691 FSGVQ
+691 VQ
-696 STLQAGKAAFA
+696 SKVEAVKSYFSNLT
-707 SLGSWLSGSFLGQ
+707 SWIGSTFFGTWGEAWSK
-720 WVASLQGVRTSV
+720 V
-732 SNAFANLQ
+732 SAKF
-740 SVMSDPASAVGRVLS
+740 GE
-755 ASVGSWQTTFAS
+755 
-767 LGSWLSGS
+767 
-775 FLGQWVTTWSRIR
+775 
-788 DSFAQIFDGLG
+788 IFGGLG
-799 DLVKAPVN
+799 GLIKAPLNGVIGMVN
-807 SIIEQIN
+807 G
-814 SALAKLNA
+814 ALSKLNA
-822 INIELPAILG
+822 LNIELPAMLG
-832 GGKLGFNV
+832 GGTIGFNI

-881 ANNQRSV
+881 ANNQPSV

>member
-37 KLSELET
+37 KLSELEA

-57 AVLKASTAYRQAKAK
+57 AVLKASAAYRQAKAK
-72 LDELESEMSRVGVP
+72 LDELESEMSRVWVP

-146 QRKIEAN
+146 RRKIEAN
-153 AKGMQHF
+153 AKGMQRF

-197 MEDAMADLAKVS
+197 MEDAIADLAKVS

-220 RELERMSLRIP
+220 RELERMSLTIP

-389 KDLQKDAPGAIIRV
+389 KDLQKDAPGAILRV

-485 RSFGDQFLDP
+485 RSFGDQFLGP

-535 AAAVAVK
+535 SAAVAVK
-542 GVLYTLSAAMDVWR
+542 GVVYTLSAAMDVWR

-599 GTSRAAMIAWKIACV
+599 GASRAAMIAWKIACV

-629 LGFAIQAAFTSPVG
+629 LGFAIKAAFASPVG
-643 LAVMALAGLVAGGV
+643 LAVMALAGLVAGGI
-657 ALYKNWDEV
+657 ALYKNFDEV
-666 KLKANELLLAF
+666 KLKVNELWAAF
-677 SEKFLGISDCVSTV
+677 STKFPGIAGFVTTSIDY
-691 FSGVQ
+691 VQ
-696 STLQAGKAAFA
+696 SKVEAVKSYFSNLTSWIGSAFFGTWGEA
-707 SLGSWLSGSFLGQ
+707 WSK
-720 WVASLQGVRTSV
+720 V
-732 SNAFANLQ
+732 SAKF
-740 SVMSDPASAVGRVLS
+740 GE
-755 ASVGSWQTTFAS
+755 
-767 LGSWLSGS
+767 
-775 FLGQWVTTWSRIR
+775 
-788 DSFAQIFDGLG
+788 IFGGLG
-799 DLVKAPVN
+799 GLIKAPLNGVIGMVN
-807 SIIEQIN
+807 G
-814 SALAKLNA
+814 ALSKLNA
-822 INIELPAILG
+822 LNIELPAMLG
-832 GGKLGFNV
+832 GGTIGFNI

-881 ANNQRSV
+881 ANNQPSV
-888 FNYSPVINVTGGA
+888 FNYSPVINVTGSA
-901 DAYDAVKKATDE
+901 DTYSDVKRALDE
-913 SMREFERKFERM
+913 GRRSFEREFGRM
-925 EADRRRLAL
+925 MRDRNRLSFA
-934 A
+934 

>member
-37 KLSELET
+37 KLSELEA

-57 AVLKASTAYRQAKAK
+57 AVLKASAAYRQAKAK

-109 AEKRK
+109 AEKQK
-114 LDRIPGAAAS
+114 LDRIPGASAS
-124 AESSIVTLKKRQKE
+124 AESSIVTLRKRQKE

-146 QRKIEAN
+146 RRKIEAN
-153 AKGMQHF
+153 AKGMQRF

-197 MEDAMADLAKVS
+197 MEDAIADLAKVS

-220 RELERMSLRIP
+220 RELERMSLTIP

-389 KDLQKDAPGAIIRV
+389 KDLLKDAPGAILRV

-485 RSFGDQFLDP
+485 RSFGDQFLGP

-535 AAAVAVK
+535 SAAVAVK
-542 GVLYTLSAAMDVWR
+542 GVVYTLSAAMDVWR

-599 GTSRAAMIAWKIACV
+599 GASRAAMIAWKIACV

-629 LGFAIQAAFTSPVG
+629 LGFAIKAAFASPVG
-643 LAVMALAGLVAGGV
+643 LAVMALAGLVAGGI
-657 ALYKNWDEV
+657 ALYKNFDEV
-666 KLKANELLLAF
+666 KLKVNELWAAF
-677 SEKFLGISDCVSTV
+677 STKFPGIAGFVTTSIDY
-691 FSGVQ
+691 VQ
-696 STLQAGKAAFA
+696 SKVEAVKSYFSNLTSWIGSAFFGTWGEA
-707 SLGSWLSGSFLGQ
+707 WSK
-720 WVASLQGVRTSV
+720 V
-732 SNAFANLQ
+732 SAKF
-740 SVMSDPASAVGRVLS
+740 GE
-755 ASVGSWQTTFAS
+755 
-767 LGSWLSGS
+767 
-775 FLGQWVTTWSRIR
+775 
-788 DSFAQIFDGLG
+788 IFGGLG
-799 DLVKAPVN
+799 GLIKAPLNGVIGMVN
-807 SIIEQIN
+807 G
-814 SALAKLNA
+814 ALSKLNA
-822 INIELPAILG
+822 LNIELPAMLG
-832 GGKLGFNV
+832 GGTIGFNI

-881 ANNQRSV
+881 ANNQPSV
-888 FNYSPVINVTGGA
+888 FNYSPVINVTGSA
-901 DAYDAVKKATDE
+901 DTYSDVKRALDE
-913 SMREFERKFERM
+913 GRRSFEREFDRM
-925 EADRRRLAL
+925 MRDRNRLSFA
-934 A
+934 

>member
-37 KLSELET
+37 KLSELEA

-57 AVLKASTAYRQAKAK
+57 AVLKASAAYRQAKAK

-109 AEKRK
+109 AEKQK
-114 LDRIPGAAAS
+114 LDRIPGASAS
-124 AESSIVTLKKRQKE
+124 AESSIVTLRKRQKE

-146 QRKIEAN
+146 RRKIEAN
-153 AKGMQHF
+153 AKGMQRF

-197 MEDAMADLAKVS
+197 MEDAIADLAKVS

-220 RELERMSLRIP
+220 RELERMSLTIP

-389 KDLQKDAPGAIIRV
+389 KDLQKDAPGAILRV
-403 LDGLKKNIPEDKRTM
+403 LDGLKKNIPENKRTM

-485 RSFGDQFLDP
+485 RSFGDQFLGP

-535 AAAVAVK
+535 SAAVAVK
-542 GVLYTLSAAMDVWR
+542 GVVYTLSAAMDVWR

-599 GTSRAAMIAWKIACV
+599 GASRAAMIAWKIACV

-629 LGFAIQAAFTSPVG
+629 LGFAIKAAFASPVG
-643 LAVMALAGLVAGGV
+643 LAVMALAGLVAGGI
-657 ALYKNWDEV
+657 ALYKNFDEV
-666 KLKANELLLAF
+666 KLKVNELWAAF
-677 SEKFLGISDCVSTV
+677 STKFPGIAGFVTTSIDY
-691 FSGVQ
+691 VQ
-696 STLQAGKAAFA
+696 SKVEAVKSYFSNLTSWIGSAFFGTWGEA
-707 SLGSWLSGSFLGQ
+707 WSK
-720 WVASLQGVRTSV
+720 V
-732 SNAFANLQ
+732 SAKF
-740 SVMSDPASAVGRVLS
+740 GE
-755 ASVGSWQTTFAS
+755 
-767 LGSWLSGS
+767 
-775 FLGQWVTTWSRIR
+775 
-788 DSFAQIFDGLG
+788 IFGGLG
-799 DLVKAPVN
+799 GLIKAPLNGVIGMVN
-807 SIIEQIN
+807 G
-814 SALAKLNA
+814 ALSKLNA
-822 INIELPAILG
+822 LNIELPAMLG
-832 GGKLGFNV
+832 GGTIGFNI

-881 ANNQRSV
+881 ANNQPSV
-888 FNYSPVINVTGGA
+888 FNYSPVINVTGSA
-901 DAYDAVKKATDE
+901 DTYSDVKRALDE
-913 SMREFERKFERM
+913 GRRSFEREFDRM
-925 EADRRRLAL
+925 MRDRNRLSFA
-934 A
+934 

>member
-209 DFTPEGLERMK
+209 DFTPEGLAEMQRK
-220 RELERMSLRIP
+220 LEKMSLTIP

-240 AAAAAGAGVAQKDL
+240 AAAAAGAGVAQDEL

-275 GTMMS
+275 GTMMA

-288 SVQETYAL
+288 TMSQTYAL

-306 NAALASQI
+306 NAALANQI
-314 GDAIQR
+314 GDTVQR

-338 ATSLIASGA
+338 AASLIASGA

-370 DKQQAAFANI
+370 ERQQAALANI
-380 GIGDVKQLQ
+380 GIPDVKQLQ
-389 KDLQKDAPGAIIRV
+389 KDLQKDAAGTIVKV
-403 LDGLKKNIPEDKRTM
+403 LEGLNGLSEERRTM

-428 SEAIGPLL
+428 SEALGPLL
-436 QNIEALR
+436 QNLDAVKK
-443 GNFDLV
+443 NFDYV
-449 GDATKTAGSME
+449 ADEANTAGSME
-460 KEFAARA
+460 KEFEARSK
-467 ATTSNSL
+467 TTSNSL
-474 QLLKNSADFVA
+474 VLLKNSADYVA
-485 RSFGDQFLDP
+485 RAFGDQFLDP

-720 WVASLQGVRTSV
+720 WV
-732 SNAFANLQ
+732 
-740 SVMSDPASAVGRVLS
+740 
-755 ASVGSWQTTFAS
+755 
-767 LGSWLSGS
+767 
-775 FLGQWVTTWSRIR
+775 TTWSRIR

>member
-37 KLSELET
+37 KLSELEA

-57 AVLKASTAYRQAKAK
+57 AVLKASAAYRQAKAK

-109 AEKRK
+109 AEKQK
-114 LDRIPGAAAS
+114 LDRIPGASAS
-124 AESSIVTLKKRQKE
+124 AESSIVTLRKRQKE

-146 QRKIEAN
+146 RRKIEAN
-153 AKGMQHF
+153 AKGMQRF

-182 SVKSAISGPVQASMK
+182 SVKSAISGPVLASMK

-220 RELERMSLRIP
+220 RELERMSLMIP

-389 KDLQKDAPGAIIRV
+389 KDLQKDAPGAILRV

-485 RSFGDQFLDP
+485 RSFGDQFLGP

-535 AAAVAVK
+535 SAAVAVK
-542 GVLYTLSAAMDVWR
+542 GVVYTLSAAMDVWR

-599 GTSRAAMIAWKIACV
+599 GASRAAMIAWKIACV

-629 LGFAIQAAFTSPVG
+629 LGFAIKAAFASPVG
-643 LAVMALAGLVAGGV
+643 LAVMALAGLVAGGI
-657 ALYKNWDEV
+657 ALYKNFDEV
-666 KLKANELLLAF
+666 KLKVNELWAAF
-677 SEKFLGISDCVSTV
+677 STKFPGIAGFVTTSIDY
-691 FSGVQ
+691 VQ
-696 STLQAGKAAFA
+696 SKVEAVKSYFSNLTSWIGSAFFGTWGEA
-707 SLGSWLSGSFLGQ
+707 WSK
-720 WVASLQGVRTSV
+720 V
-732 SNAFANLQ
+732 SAKF
-740 SVMSDPASAVGRVLS
+740 GE
-755 ASVGSWQTTFAS
+755 
-767 LGSWLSGS
+767 
-775 FLGQWVTTWSRIR
+775 
-788 DSFAQIFDGLG
+788 IFGGLG
-799 DLVKAPVN
+799 GLIKAPLNGVIGMVN
-807 SIIEQIN
+807 G
-814 SALAKLNA
+814 ALSKLNA
-822 INIELPAILG
+822 LNIELPAMLG
-832 GGKLGFNV
+832 GGTIGFNI

-881 ANNQRSV
+881 ANNQPSV
-888 FNYSPVINVTGGA
+888 FNYSPVINVTGSA
-901 DAYDAVKKATDE
+901 DTYSDVKRALDE
-913 SMREFERKFERM
+913 GRRSFEREFDRM
-925 EADRRRLAL
+925 MRDRNRLSFA
-934 A
+934 

>member
-1 MAGVEHS
+1 MAGVEHI

-37 KLSELET
+37 KLSELEA

-57 AVLKASTAYRQAKAK
+57 AVLKASAAYRQAKAK
-72 LDELESEMSRVGVP
+72 LDELESEMSRVWVP

-389 KDLQKDAPGAIIRV
+389 KDLQKDAPGAILRV

-485 RSFGDQFLDP
+485 RSFGDQFLGP

-535 AAAVAVK
+535 SAAVAVK
-542 GVLYTLSAAMDVWR
+542 GVVYTLSAAMDVWR

-599 GTSRAAMIAWKIACV
+599 GASRAAMIAWKIACV

-643 LAVMALAGLVAGGV
+643 LAVMALAGLVAGGI
-657 ALYKNWDEV
+657 ALYKNFDEV
-666 KLKANELLLAF
+666 KLKVNELWAAF
-677 SEKFLGISDCVSTV
+677 STKFPGIAGFVTTSIDY
-691 FSGVQ
+691 VQ
-696 STLQAGKAAFA
+696 SKVEAVKSYFSNLT
-707 SLGSWLSGSFLGQ
+707 SWIGSTFFGTWGEAWSK
-720 WVASLQGVRTSV
+720 V
-732 SNAFANLQ
+732 SAKF
-740 SVMSDPASAVGRVLS
+740 GE
-755 ASVGSWQTTFAS
+755 
-767 LGSWLSGS
+767 
-775 FLGQWVTTWSRIR
+775 
-788 DSFAQIFDGLG
+788 IFGGLG
-799 DLVKAPVN
+799 GLIKAPLNGVIGMVN
-807 SIIEQIN
+807 G
-814 SALAKLNA
+814 ALSKLNA
-822 INIELPAILG
+822 LNIELPAMLG
-832 GGKLGFNV
+832 GGTIGFNI

-881 ANNQRSV
+881 ANNQPSV

>member
-37 KLSELET
+37 KLSELEA

-57 AVLKASTAYRQAKAK
+57 AVLKASAAYRQAKAK
-72 LDELESEMSRVGVP
+72 LDELESEMSRVWVP

-288 SVQETYAL
+288 SLQETYAL
-296 ADAVNGLSNN
+296 ADSVNALSND
-306 NAALASQI
+306 NAALANQI

-330 SEKQTAAL
+330 SEKATAAL
-338 ATSLIASGA
+338 SATLIASGA
-347 SSETAATGMKA
+347 TSETAATGMKS
-358 FMGTLAKGAQLS
+358 FMSTLATATQLS
-370 DKQQAAFANI
+370 DRQKAALSFI
-380 GIGDVKQLQ
+380 GIDDPKQLE
-389 KDLQKDAPGAIIRV
+389 KGLQEDAEGTILKV
-403 LDGLKKNIPEDKRTM
+403 LKGLKNLPVEEQMK
-418 YLNVLFGETG
+418 YLKELFGDTG
-428 SEAIGPLL
+428 MESIGPLL
-436 QNIEALR
+436 QNIEALEK
-443 GNFDLV
+443 NF
-449 GDATKTAGSME
+449 ATIHDPAKYQGSME
-460 KEFAARA
+460 KEFEARA
-467 ATTSNSL
+467 KTTSNSL

-542 GVLYTLSAAMDVWR
+542 GVVYTLSAAMDVWR

-599 GTSRAAMIAWKIACV
+599 GASRAAMIAWKIACV

-643 LAVMALAGLVAGGV
+643 LAVMALAGLVAGGI
-657 ALYKNWDEV
+657 ALYKNFDEV
-666 KLKANELLLAF
+666 KLKVNELLAAF
-677 SEKFLGISDCVSTV
+677 STKFPGIAGFVTTSIDY
-691 FSGVQ
+691 VQ
-696 STLQAGKAAFA
+696 SKVEAVKSYFSNLT
-707 SLGSWLSGSFLGQ
+707 SWIGSTFFGTWGEAWSK
-720 WVASLQGVRTSV
+720 V
-732 SNAFANLQ
+732 SAKF
-740 SVMSDPASAVGRVLS
+740 GE
-755 ASVGSWQTTFAS
+755 
-767 LGSWLSGS
+767 
-775 FLGQWVTTWSRIR
+775 
-788 DSFAQIFDGLG
+788 IFGGLG
-799 DLVKAPVN
+799 GLIKAPLNGVIGMVN
-807 SIIEQIN
+807 G
-814 SALAKLNA
+814 ALSKLNA
-822 INIELPAILG
+822 LNIELPAMLG
-832 GGKLGFNV
+832 GGTIGFNI

-881 ANNQRSV
+881 ANNQPSV

>member
-1 MAGVEHS
+1 MAGVEHI

-37 KLSELET
+37 KLSELEA

-57 AVLKASTAYRQAKAK
+57 AVLKASAAYRQAKAK
-72 LDELESEMSRVGVP
+72 LDELESEMSRVWVP

-153 AKGMQHF
+153 AKGMQRF

-197 MEDAMADLAKVS
+197 MEDAIADLAKVS

-220 RELERMSLRIP
+220 RELERMSLTIP

-389 KDLQKDAPGAIIRV
+389 KDLQKDAPGAILRV

-485 RSFGDQFLDP
+485 RSFGDQFLGP

-535 AAAVAVK
+535 SAAVAVK
-542 GVLYTLSAAMDVWR
+542 GVVYTLSAAMDVWR

-599 GTSRAAMIAWKIACV
+599 GASRAAMIAWKIACV

-629 LGFAIQAAFTSPVG
+629 LGFAIKAAFASPVG
-643 LAVMALAGLVAGGV
+643 LAVMALAGLVAGGI
-657 ALYKNWDEV
+657 ALYKNFDEV
-666 KLKANELLLAF
+666 KLKVNELWAAF
-677 SEKFLGISDCVSTV
+677 STKFPGIAGFVTTSIDY
-691 FSGVQ
+691 VQ
-696 STLQAGKAAFA
+696 SKVEAVKSYFSNLTSWIGSAFFGTWGEA
-707 SLGSWLSGSFLGQ
+707 WSK
-720 WVASLQGVRTSV
+720 V
-732 SNAFANLQ
+732 SAKF
-740 SVMSDPASAVGRVLS
+740 GE
-755 ASVGSWQTTFAS
+755 
-767 LGSWLSGS
+767 
-775 FLGQWVTTWSRIR
+775 
-788 DSFAQIFDGLG
+788 IFGGLG
-799 DLVKAPVN
+799 GLIKAPLNGVIGMVN
-807 SIIEQIN
+807 G
-814 SALAKLNA
+814 ALSKLNA
-822 INIELPAILG
+822 LNIELPAMLG
-832 GGKLGFNV
+832 GGTIGFNI

-881 ANNQRSV
+881 ANNQPSV
-888 FNYSPVINVTGGA
+888 FNYSPVINVTGSA
-901 DAYDAVKKATDE
+901 DTYSDVKRALDE
-913 SMREFERKFERM
+913 GRRSFEREFDRM
-925 EADRRRLAL
+925 MRDRNRLSFA
-934 A
+934 

>member
-1 MAGVEHS
+1 MAGVEHI

-37 KLSELET
+37 KLSELEA

-57 AVLKASTAYRQAKAK
+57 AVLKASAAYRQAKAK
-72 LDELESEMSRVGVP
+72 LDELESEMSRVWVP

-389 KDLQKDAPGAIIRV
+389 KDLQKDAPGAILRV

-485 RSFGDQFLDP
+485 RSFGDQFLGP

-542 GVLYTLSAAMDVWR
+542 GVVYTLSAAMDVWR

-599 GTSRAAMIAWKIACV
+599 GASRAAMIAWKIACV

-643 LAVMALAGLVAGGV
+643 LAVMALAGLVAGGI
-657 ALYKNWDEV
+657 ALYKNFDEV
-666 KLKANELLLAF
+666 KLKVNELWAAF
-677 SEKFLGISDCVSTV
+677 STKFPGIAGFVTTSIDY
-691 FSGVQ
+691 VQ
-696 STLQAGKAAFA
+696 SKVEAVKSYFSNLT
-707 SLGSWLSGSFLGQ
+707 SWIGSTFFGTWGEAWSK
-720 WVASLQGVRTSV
+720 V
-732 SNAFANLQ
+732 SAKF
-740 SVMSDPASAVGRVLS
+740 GE
-755 ASVGSWQTTFAS
+755 
-767 LGSWLSGS
+767 
-775 FLGQWVTTWSRIR
+775 
-788 DSFAQIFDGLG
+788 IFGGLG
-799 DLVKAPVN
+799 GLIKAPLNGVIGMVN
-807 SIIEQIN
+807 G
-814 SALAKLNA
+814 ALSKLNA
-822 INIELPAILG
+822 LNIELPAMLG
-832 GGKLGFNV
+832 GGTIGFNI

-881 ANNQRSV
+881 ANNQPSV
-888 FNYSPVINVTGGA
+888 FNYSPVINVTGSA
-901 DAYDAVKKATDE
+901 DTYSDVKRALDE
-913 SMREFERKFERM
+913 GRRSFEREFDRM
-925 EADRRRLAL
+925 MRDRNRLSFA
-934 A
+934 

>member
-57 AVLKASTAYRQAKAK
+57 AVLKASAAYRQAKAK

-86 TKKMAVAHQKA
+86 TKKMAVSHQKA

-643 LAVMALAGLVAGGV
+643 LAVMALAGLVAGGI
-657 ALYKNWDEV
+657 ALYKNFDEV
-666 KLKANELLLAF
+666 KLKVNELWAAF
-677 SEKFLGISDCVSTV
+677 STKFPGIAGFVTTSIDY
-691 FSGVQ
+691 VQ
-696 STLQAGKAAFA
+696 SKVEAVKSYFSNLT
-707 SLGSWLSGSFLGQ
+707 SWIGSTFFGTWGEAWSK
-720 WVASLQGVRTSV
+720 V
-732 SNAFANLQ
+732 SAKF
-740 SVMSDPASAVGRVLS
+740 GE
-755 ASVGSWQTTFAS
+755 
-767 LGSWLSGS
+767 
-775 FLGQWVTTWSRIR
+775 
-788 DSFAQIFDGLG
+788 IFGGLG
-799 DLVKAPVN
+799 GLIKAPINGVIGMVN
-807 SIIEQIN
+807 G
-814 SALAKLNA
+814 ALSKLNA
-822 INIELPAILG
+822 LNIELPAMLG
-832 GGKLGFNV
+832 GGTIGFNI

-881 ANNQRSV
+881 ANNKPSV

>member
-37 KLSELET
+37 KLSELEA

-57 AVLKASTAYRQAKAK
+57 AVLKASAAYRQAKAK
-72 LDELESEMSRVGVP
+72 LDELESEMSRVWVP

-240 AAAAAGAGVAQKDL
+240 AAAAAGAGVAQKNL

-288 SVQETYAL
+288 SLQETYAL
-296 ADAVNGLSNN
+296 ADSVNALSND
-306 NAALASQI
+306 NAALANQI

-330 SEKQTAAL
+330 SEKATAAL
-338 ATSLIASGA
+338 SATLIASGA
-347 SSETAATGMKA
+347 TSETAATGMKS
-358 FMGTLAKGAQLS
+358 FMSTLATATQLS
-370 DKQQAAFANI
+370 DRQKAALSFI
-380 GIGDVKQLQ
+380 GIDDPKQLE
-389 KDLQKDAPGAIIRV
+389 KGLQEDAEGTILKV
-403 LDGLKKNIPEDKRTM
+403 LKGLKNLPVEEQMK
-418 YLNVLFGETG
+418 YLKELFGDTG
-428 SEAIGPLL
+428 MESIGPLL
-436 QNIEALR
+436 QNIEALEK
-443 GNFDLV
+443 NF
-449 GDATKTAGSME
+449 ATIHDPAKYQGSME
-460 KEFAARA
+460 KEFEARA
-467 ATTSNSL
+467 KTTSNSL

-542 GVLYTLSAAMDVWR
+542 GVVYTLSAAMDVWR

-599 GTSRAAMIAWKIACV
+599 GASRAAMIAWKIACV

-643 LAVMALAGLVAGGV
+643 LAVMALAGLVAGGI
-657 ALYKNWDEV
+657 ALYENFDEV
-666 KLKANELLLAF
+666 KLKVNELWAAF
-677 SEKFLGISDCVSTV
+677 STKFPGIAGFVTTSIDY
-691 FSGVQ
+691 VQ
-696 STLQAGKAAFA
+696 SKVEAVKSYFSNLT
-707 SLGSWLSGSFLGQ
+707 SWIGSTFFGTWGEAWSK
-720 WVASLQGVRTSV
+720 V
-732 SNAFANLQ
+732 SAKF
-740 SVMSDPASAVGRVLS
+740 GE
-755 ASVGSWQTTFAS
+755 
-767 LGSWLSGS
+767 
-775 FLGQWVTTWSRIR
+775 
-788 DSFAQIFDGLG
+788 IFGGLG
-799 DLVKAPVN
+799 GLIKAPLNGVIGMVN
-807 SIIEQIN
+807 G
-814 SALAKLNA
+814 ALSKLNA
-822 INIELPAILG
+822 LNIELPAMLG
-832 GGKLGFNV
+832 GGTIGFNI

-881 ANNQRSV
+881 ANNQPSV

>member
-37 KLSELET
+37 KLSELEA

-57 AVLKASTAYRQAKAK
+57 AVLKASAAYRQAKAK
-72 LDELESEMSRVGVP
+72 LDELESEMSRVWVP

-389 KDLQKDAPGAIIRV
+389 KDLQKDAPGAILRV

-485 RSFGDQFLDP
+485 RSFGDQFLGP

-510 GEYVRNNKETVKTV
+510 GEYVRNNKETVKTI

-535 AAAVAVK
+535 SAAVAVK
-542 GVLYTLSAAMDVWR
+542 GVVYTLSAAMDVWR

-599 GTSRAAMIAWKIACV
+599 GASRAAMIAWKIACV

-643 LAVMALAGLVAGGV
+643 LAVMALAGLVAGGI
-657 ALYKNWDEV
+657 ALYKNFDEV
-666 KLKANELLLAF
+666 KLKVNELWAAF
-677 SEKFLGISDCVSTV
+677 STKFPGIAGFVTTSIDY
-691 FSGVQ
+691 VQ
-696 STLQAGKAAFA
+696 SKVEAVKSYFSNLT
-707 SLGSWLSGSFLGQ
+707 SWIGSTFFGTWGEAWSK
-720 WVASLQGVRTSV
+720 V
-732 SNAFANLQ
+732 SAKF
-740 SVMSDPASAVGRVLS
+740 GE
-755 ASVGSWQTTFAS
+755 
-767 LGSWLSGS
+767 
-775 FLGQWVTTWSRIR
+775 
-788 DSFAQIFDGLG
+788 IFGGLG
-799 DLVKAPVN
+799 GLIKAPLNGVIGMVN
-807 SIIEQIN
+807 G
-814 SALAKLNA
+814 ALSKLNA
-822 INIELPAILG
+822 LNIELPAMLG
-832 GGKLGFNV
+832 GGTIGFNI

-881 ANNQRSV
+881 ANNQPSV

>member
-37 KLSELET
+37 KLSELEA

-57 AVLKASTAYRQAKAK
+57 AVLKASAAYRQAKAK

-109 AEKRK
+109 AEKQK
-114 LDRIPGAAAS
+114 LDRIPGASAS
-124 AESSIVTLKKRQKE
+124 AESSIVTLRKRQKE

-146 QRKIEAN
+146 RRKIEAN
-153 AKGMQHF
+153 AKGMQRF

-197 MEDAMADLAKVS
+197 MEDAIADLAKVS

-220 RELERMSLRIP
+220 RELERMSLMIP

-389 KDLQKDAPGAIIRV
+389 KDLQKDAPGAILRV

-485 RSFGDQFLDP
+485 RSFGDQFLGP

-535 AAAVAVK
+535 SAAVAVK
-542 GVLYTLSAAMDVWR
+542 GVVYTLSAAMDVWR

-599 GTSRAAMIAWKIACV
+599 GASRAAMIAWKIACV

-629 LGFAIQAAFTSPVG
+629 LGFAIKAAFASPVG
-643 LAVMALAGLVAGGV
+643 LAVMALAGLVAGGI
-657 ALYKNWDEV
+657 ALYKNFDEV
-666 KLKANELLLAF
+666 KLKVNELWAAF
-677 SEKFLGISDCVSTV
+677 STKFLGIAGFVTTSIDY
-691 FSGVQ
+691 VQ
-696 STLQAGKAAFA
+696 SKVEAVKSYFSNLTSWIGSAFFGTWGEA
-707 SLGSWLSGSFLGQ
+707 WSK
-720 WVASLQGVRTSV
+720 V
-732 SNAFANLQ
+732 SAKF
-740 SVMSDPASAVGRVLS
+740 GE
-755 ASVGSWQTTFAS
+755 
-767 LGSWLSGS
+767 
-775 FLGQWVTTWSRIR
+775 
-788 DSFAQIFDGLG
+788 IFGGLG
-799 DLVKAPVN
+799 GLIKAPLNGVIGMVN
-807 SIIEQIN
+807 G
-814 SALAKLNA
+814 ALSKLNA
-822 INIELPAILG
+822 LNIELPAMLG
-832 GGKLGFNV
+832 GGTIGFNI

-881 ANNQRSV
+881 ANNQPSV
-888 FNYSPVINVTGGA
+888 FNYSPVINVTGSA
-901 DAYDAVKKATDE
+901 DTYSDVKRALDE
-913 SMREFERKFERM
+913 GRRSFEREFDRM
-925 EADRRRLAL
+925 MRDRNRLSFA
-934 A
+934 

>member
-1 MAGVEHS
+1 MAGAEHS

-23 AFSSAGGLVGGLSS
+23 AFNIAGGLVGGLSA
-37 KLSELET
+37 KLSDLEG

-57 AVLKASTAYRQAKAK
+57 AVLKASASYRQANAK
-72 LDELESEMSRVGVP
+72 LEELEAEMSRVGVP
-86 TKKMAVAHQKA
+86 TKKMTVAHQKA

-146 QRKIEAN
+146 KRKIDAN
-153 AKGMQHF
+153 AKGLEHF
-160 GAAAG
+160 AKAGAGVMAAKVG
-165 KMTLGIG
+165 FGR
-172 AFKGLGAAAS
+172 AAS
-182 SVKSAISGPVQASMK
+182 AVSNTANTIRSVMEGPVQASMK

-220 RELERMSLRIP
+220 RDLERMSLKIP
-231 MSADGLAQI
+231 MTADGLAQI

-270 TAEQA
+270 TAEEA

-288 SVQETYAL
+288 TVTETYAL

-358 FMGTLAKGAQLS
+358 FMGALAKGTQLS
-370 DKQQAAFANI
+370 EQQQAAFANI

-389 KDLQKDAPGAIIRV
+389 KDLQKDAPGAILKV
-403 LDGLKKNIPEDKRTM
+403 LEGLKKNIPEEKRTM

-436 QNIEALR
+436 QNVEALKN
-443 GNFDLV
+443 NFDLV
-449 GDATKTAGSME
+449 TDETKTAGSME

-474 QLLKNSADFVA
+474 QLLKNSAEHVA
-485 RSFGDQFLDP
+485 RAFGDQFLGP
-495 IREGATYLGDLAFAA
+495 IRDGALYLGSFAEKA
-510 GEYVRNNKETVKTV
+510 SVVVKENSGLITTG
-524 LKVSAALGGML
+524 LKV
-535 AAAVAVK
+535 AVAFGAISA
-542 GVLYTLSAAMDVWR
+542 GVGVVSGVIGTVTAAMNAWR
-556 GVCALSTTAMKL
+556 GICLLSSTAMKL
-568 TTAVGRGL
+568 TTAVGHGL
-576 AVTGRLLGGAFSFA
+576 TVTGHLLGGAFSFA
-590 GKALTGIAW
+590 GKTLKGIAW
-599 GTSRAAMIAWKIACV
+599 GASRAAMIAWKIACV
-614 SAGVAAEATA
+614 SVGVAAEATT
-624 VLVKG
+624 VLMKG
-629 LGFAIQAAFTSPVG
+629 LGFAIKTAFTSPVG
-643 LAVMALAGLVAGGV
+643 LAVTALAGLVAGGV

-666 KLKANELLLAF
+666 KLKVGESWASF
-677 SEKFLGISDCVSTV
+677 SEKFPSIADFVTTS
-691 FSGVQ
+691 FNYVQ
-696 STLQAGKAAFA
+696 SKVDAVKSNFYQLTNWINGTFF
-707 SLGSWLSGSFLGQ
+707 GSWSEA
-720 WVASLQGVRTSV
+720 WARV
-732 SNAFANLQ
+732 SSKF
-740 SVMSDPASAVGRVLS
+740 SE
-755 ASVGSWQTTFAS
+755 
-767 LGSWLSGS
+767 
-775 FLGQWVTTWSRIR
+775 
-788 DSFAQIFDGLG
+788 IFGGLG
-799 DLVKAPVN
+799 GLIKAPIN
-807 SIIEQIN
+807 SVIALVN
-814 SALAKLNA
+814 SALSKLNA
-822 INIELPAILG
+822 LNVELPAVLG

-871 LSTLP
+871 LSKLDSVS
-876 AISGA
+876 SG
-881 ANNQRSV
+881 RSTV
-888 FNYSPVINVTGGA
+888 VNFSPVINISGGSA
-901 DAYDAVKKATDE
+901 DAYSGVKRALDE
-913 SMREFERKFERM
+913 SRRSFEQEFDQMMANRS
-925 EADRRRLAL
+925 RLSFA
-934 A
+934 